1 MDIIYV
7 YFRKH
12 CCLFTEENQQY
23 KSYGYVFMNHQVMVE
38 FVAWQNQSRELVA
51 MKMKNEMC

>member
-1 MDIIYV
+1 MFIFV
-7 YFRKH
+7 NN
-12 CCLFTEENQQY
+12 CCLCTEENQQY